1 MRLRY
6 LEYLFVLTL
15 GFVHWAAA
23 IAQDQ
28 ASFDVIDLAAP
39 LPLEK
44 LDAQLAMKRVVF
56 VGEIH
61 DRYDHHLNQLEIIRR
76 LHELDP
82 NMAIGV
88 EYFQQPFQQQLDDY
102 IAGRISENEF
112 LRATEYYQRWGYD
125 YRLYAPIF
133 RYAKEQH
140 LPVRALNVPNAL
152 ALAVARVGIAGLSE
166 QQRAYLPRQIEP
178 ADEAYKNRLRAAFQE
193 HPGLKPDAFEH
204 FVEAQLVW
212 DEGMAESAAAYLNA
226 NKDRRMV
233 ILAGSGHVAFGSGIP
248 QRLERR
254 TSASYA
260 IVLNSGEE
268 IEPHMADYFLLSKKQ
283 ELPQAGI
290 LGVNPEEKGGE
301 CRIRSLTPGG
311 FAEKAGLRKQDVLIA
326 IDAQPVKTIA
336 DLHVAL
342 WDKSPGDSV
351 QVEVRRKHL
360 LRAAAN
366 LAFKVKLAAPPTPAQ
381 TPNPASL
388 LKPSDA
394 RWRTY
399 EKGVGIS
406 CGPVCL
412 RLLSC
417 AAASQR
423 ANPDKKHEHAD
434 GKRLSRERQSAR
446 IYDSPGRRRSE
457 WSELYHG

>member
-1 MRLRY
+1 MN
-6 LEYLFVLTL
+6 F
-15 GFVHWAAA
+15 F
-23 IAQDQ
+23 
-28 ASFDVIDLAAP
+28 AP
-39 LPLEK
+39 PNTTS
-44 LDAQLAMKRVVF
+44 
-56 VGEIH
+56 VGAT
-61 DRYDHHLNQLEIIRR
+61 IIVYMPRFFGTR
-76 LHELDP
+76 
-82 NMAIGV
+82 
-88 EYFQQPFQQQLDDY
+88 
-102 IAGRISENEF
+102 
-112 LRATEYYQRWGYD
+112 
-125 YRLYAPIF
+125 
-133 RYAKEQH
+133 KEQH

-342 WDKSPGDSV
+342 WDKRPGDRV

-406 CGPVCL
+406 CALFACGFFPAL
-412 RLLSC
+412 P
-417 AAASQR
+417 R
-423 ANPDKKHEHAD
+423 ANAQTQTKNMNMQTANVYRGRDSQPVYMTLLGAVVRMVRALPWIKTRKA
-434 GKRLSRERQSAR
+434 GLSPIQTR
-446 IYDSPGRRRSE
+446 
-457 WSELYHG
+457 